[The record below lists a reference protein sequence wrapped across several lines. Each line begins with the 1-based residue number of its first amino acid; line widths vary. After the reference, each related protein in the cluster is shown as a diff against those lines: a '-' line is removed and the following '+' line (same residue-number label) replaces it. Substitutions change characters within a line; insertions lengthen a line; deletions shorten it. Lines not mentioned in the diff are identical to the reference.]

1 VTSES
6 NRQTVRNAV
15 LIGGSGDVGR
25 AIGADLCQD
34 RPTRLLVVYR
44 EDHDAA
50 REALAESEAAVPG
63 SAVLAADVTTVG
75 GRAAVSEHVRRDMDG
90 RVDALVYSAVYRGLH
105 PALELPLDEWRL
117 SLEVNATGFIAVVQE
132 LAPLMPW
139 GGRVLAVSGISG
151 VKVYSD
157 VHMMMGAAKA
167 ALHHS
172 VGYLAMALADQ
183 GVNVNCVAL
192 GSILSQGPREHSA
205 EDLERFMHGVARSHP
220 KGRLP
225 TPSQLA
231 PVATFLCSPAA
242 EWINGQV
249 IVVDGGQTLAS

>member
-1 VTSES
+1 
-6 NRQTVRNAV
+6 
-15 LIGGSGDVGR
+15 
-25 AIGADLCQD
+25 
-34 RPTRLLVVYR
+34 
-44 EDHDAA
+44 
-50 REALAESEAAVPG
+50 
-63 SAVLAADVTTVG
+63 
-75 GRAAVSEHVRRDMDG
+75 
-90 RVDALVYSAVYRGLH
+90 
-105 PALELPLDEWRL
+105 
-117 SLEVNATGFIAVVQE
+117 
-132 LAPLMPW
+132 MPP

-172 VGYLAMALADQ
+172 VGYLAMALAER

-205 EDLERFMHGVARSHP
+205 EELERFMHEAARSHP

-225 TPSQLA
+225 TPAQLA
-231 PVATFLCSPAA
+231 PVATFLCSPEA